1 MQLYTVPEVAKI
13 LRVKKGYVYELIYT
27 KRLQAIRMSERR
39 IRVSEESLKTFLRQE
54 MSISAENMTV
64 PALPHFLGR

>member
-27 KRLQAIRMSERR
+27 KRLRAIKMSERR
-39 IRVSEESLKTFLRQE
+39 IRIPEESLRNFLEQE
-54 MSISAENMTV
+54 MSLSMENMTV
-64 PALPHFLGR
+64 PVLPRSGR

>member
-27 KRLQAIRMSERR
+27 KRLKALRMSERR
-39 IRVSEESLKTFLRQE
+39 IRVSEESLKTFLKQE
-54 MSISAENMTV
+54 MSTSTENMTV
-64 PALPHFLGR
+64 PALPHLGR

>member
-27 KRLQAIRMSERR
+27 KRLKAIRMSERR
-39 IRVSEESLKTFLRQE
+39 IRVSEESLRNFLKQE
-54 MSISAENMTV
+54 MSASMENMAV
-64 PALPHFLGR
+64 PALPRSGR